1 LKVDEFLQVQDN
13 SKAPGTIGWWETV
26 MPQLTEK
33 QQDDLTQ
40 AAAARNIT
48 HRTISIVLGQWGHR
62 VSAAQVG
69 HWRRT
74 HVG

>member
-1 LKVDEFLQVQDN
+1 VDEFTAVQ
-13 SKAPGTIGWWETV
+13 SQIKGPGTTGWWEAV
-26 MPQLTEK
+26 IPNLTDK
-33 QQDDLTQ
+33 QQADLM
-40 AAAARNIT
+40 AAAGSKAIS